1 MRIVSLSGSRMVNI
15 GRQTLEQKSVGVTR
29 DSRGERSMTIS
40 STAVSACGGGLSL
53 NAGLLIKAAARSP
66 RPCHN
71 RGNGGVR
78 LA

>member
-53 NAGLLIKAAARSP
+53 HAGLLIKAAADHGSLPPSVPQSWQR
-66 RPCHN
+66 R
-71 RGNGGVR
+71 
-78 LA
+78 